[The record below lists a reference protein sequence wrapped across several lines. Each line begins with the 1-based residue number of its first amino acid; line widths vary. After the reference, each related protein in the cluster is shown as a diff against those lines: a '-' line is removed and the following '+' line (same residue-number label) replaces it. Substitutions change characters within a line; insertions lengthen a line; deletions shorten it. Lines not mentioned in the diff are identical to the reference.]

1 MIERGEIIETW
12 ERENTRLCENGT
24 RAIFAMSPSITAPRG
39 GEHGSA
45 LLRETE
51 TRQRRDGEFIVIII
65 IIVIVIVIVTG

>member
-12 ERENTRLCENGT
+12 ERENTRLCANGT

-39 GEHGSA
+39 A
-45 LLRETE
+45 NTK
-51 TRQRRDGEFIVIII
+51 TRSFARQKRGNGGTVSIVIII